1 MLKYASVKKENLIKN
16 IHKNLLLWYEKN
28 GRHELPWRQTSDV
41 YHIYLSEVMLQQT
54 QVSRVREH
62 FYPYFLEKYPTL
74 QDLAHASLDDVLASW
89 SGLGYYSRARNL
101 HKSVQLCAQNG
112 LPHDFKELLKL
123 PGVGKY
129 TASAVCSFALHQDIA
144 VVDTNIARVLKRYFA
159 LLNADETLIWKKA
172 NEFLNHKN
180 PTEHNLALMDLG
192 SLVCTPNP
200 TCKECPLNLTC
211 KGKKNPLEYAKT
223 KKTVYESLELSLGVC
238 LKDKKLALVKSE
250 EKLYKGLLVLP
261 FCEPNEED
269 LIGNFKHSYTKY
281 RINVSLY
288 RVKNV
293 SEKAVWYSYEE
304 LLQAPISSMT
314 KKALDFIE

>member
-1 MLKYASVKKENLIKN
+1 MENIIKK
-16 IHKNLLLWYEKN
+16 IHKNLLLWYKKN
-28 GRHELPWRQTSDV
+28 ARHELPWRQTDDM

-54 QVSRVREH
+54 QTSRVKEH
-62 FYPYFLEKYPTL
+62 FYPYFLEKYPRL
-74 QDLAHASLDDVLASW
+74 EDLARASLDEVLASW

-101 HKSVQLCAQNG
+101 HKSVQLCAKNG

-159 LLNADETLIWKKA
+159 LEHASDTQVWQKAD
-172 NEFLNHKN
+172 EFLNHKN

-192 SLVCTPNP
+192 SLICTPNP
-200 TCKECPLNLTC
+200 TCKECPLELTC
-211 KGKKNPLEYAKT
+211 KGKENPLEYAKT

-238 LKDKKLALVKSE
+238 LQEKKLALIKSE
-250 EKLYKGLLVLP
+250 KKLYKGLLVLP
-261 FCEPNEED
+261 SCEPDEEKF
-269 LIGNFKHSYTKY
+269 IGNFKHSYTKY

-288 RVKNV
+288 KVEKV
-293 SEKAVWYSYEE
+293 SEKALWYSYEE

-314 KKALDFIE
+314 KKALEFIE